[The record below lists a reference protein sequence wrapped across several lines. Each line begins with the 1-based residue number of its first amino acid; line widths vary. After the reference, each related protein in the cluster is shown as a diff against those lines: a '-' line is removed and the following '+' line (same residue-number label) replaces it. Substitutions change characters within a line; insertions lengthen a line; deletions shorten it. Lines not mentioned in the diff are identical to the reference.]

1 MKIENY
7 SAEGK
12 SSPCSG
18 QIFHIVLSR
27 QTCDGDQL
35 AILQGHMQVP
45 HTPCTESPI
54 TVHHNLRR
62 FGALPGQIIHC
73 VRWMAGGRSVLS
85 GSTDGTLRRWT
96 LSCRGSCN
104 LADFPWWADARA
116 LCIRAPF
123 AQAAM
128 LRLSLHILFASKAP
142 IHFTGGVSAQS
153 TPPQRRGAGRVLEFA
168 FAHCS
173 SAAMQASHSY
183 SHA

>member
-1 MKIENY
+1 MLRADFSY
-7 SAEGK
+7 RAVSADLRWRPACHPARPHAGAPHPMHRIANHGP
-12 SSPCSG
+12 S
-18 QIFHIVLSR
+18 
-27 QTCDGDQL
+27 QL
-35 AILQGHMQVP
+35 K
-45 HTPCTESPI
+45 
-54 TVHHNLRR
+54 TVRCR
-62 FGALPGQIIHC
+62 AGSEQIIHC